1 MRSTRGLGIN
11 LRDLKM
17 TKEVSKKR
25 DVAIIGIGATPF
37 GEHWDKGLK
46 ELVSEAGFAAAD
58 DAGIRGKDIELILVG
73 NMSGG
78 MFVGQEHIGALVAD
92 FLGLNPTPAV
102 RVEAACASGA
112 VALRQGYM
120 AVASGMYDLVAVGGV
135 EKMTDVQGGW
145 AISVLAGAMD
155 TEWEAYFGVTFPG
168 IYAMMA
174 QRYMY
179 EYGLTREQ
187 LAKVAV
193 KNHYHG
199 SFNPL
204 AHFRNKITVD
214 SVLNSPLVADPL
226 RLFDCCPVSDG
237 AACVLLTSAEKARK
251 YTDTPIIIEACTQA
265 SGTLSLFDRRDLC
278 TIDATVE
285 ASRQA
290 FREAG
295 ITHKDVDVVEVHDC
309 FTIAEILAVEDLG
322 FCAKGEAGKMYDEG
336 QTYVG
341 GALPVN
347 TDGGLKAS
355 GHPVGATGVKQIVEL
370 VKQLRGEAEKGR
382 QVNDAEIGLAHN
394 VGGSGATAV
403 VTILRRGD

>member
-1 MRSTRGLGIN
+1 
-11 LRDLKM
+11 M
-17 TKEVSKKR
+17 TGNAFHKR
-25 DVAIIGIGATPF
+25 DVAIVGIGATAF
-37 GEHWDKGLK
+37 GEHWDKGLR
-46 ELVSEAGFAAAD
+46 ELVTEAGFAAAG
-58 DAGIRGKDIELILVG
+58 DAGIHGKEIEFILVG

-78 MFVGQEHIGALVAD
+78 MFVGQEHVAALVAD
-92 FLGLNPTPAV
+92 FLGLGPTPAV

-112 VALRQGYM
+112 VALRQGYL

-135 EKMTDVQGGW
+135 EKMSDVQSGW
-145 AISVLAGAMD
+145 AASVLAGAMD
-155 TEWEAYFGVTFPG
+155 TEWEAYFGAVFPG

-199 SFNPL
+199 SLNPL
-204 AHFRNKITVD
+204 AHFRNRITID
-214 SVLNSPLVADPL
+214 DVLNSPLVADPL

-237 AACVLLTSAEKARK
+237 AACVLLASADKAK
-251 YTDTPIIIEACTQA
+251 QYTDTPILIEACSQA
-265 SGTLSLFDRRDLC
+265 SGTLALFERRDIC

-285 ASRQA
+285 AAKQA
-290 FREAG
+290 FKSAKVAR
-295 ITHKDVDVVEVHDC
+295 KDIDVVEAHDC
-309 FTIAEILAVEDLG
+309 FTIGEILALEDLG
-322 FCAKGEAGKMYDEG
+322 FCEKGKAGVMYDDG

-341 GALPVN
+341 GSLPVN
-347 TDGGLKAS
+347 PDGGLKAS
-355 GHPVGATGVKQIVEL
+355 GHPVGATGIKQIVEL

-382 QVNDAEIGLAHN
+382 QVDGAEIGLAHN

-403 VTILRRGD
+403 VTILKRGD

>member
-1 MRSTRGLGIN
+1 MSAN
-11 LRDLKM
+11 L
-17 TKEVSKKR
+17 SKKR
-25 DVAIIGIGATPF
+25 DVAIVGIGSTSF

-46 ELVSEAGFAAAD
+46 ELVSEAGFAAAG
-58 DAGIRGKDIELILVG
+58 DAGIRGKDIEYILVG

-78 MFVGQEHIGALVAD
+78 MFVGQEHVGALVAD
-92 FLGLNPTPAV
+92 FLGLNPIPAV

-135 EKMTDVQGGW
+135 EKMTDVQGSW
-145 AISVLAGAMD
+145 ATSVLSGAMD
-155 TEWEAYFGVTFPG
+155 TEWEAFFGATFPG

-174 QRYMY
+174 QRYIY
-179 EYGLTREQ
+179 EYGLTREE

-214 SVLNSPLVADPL
+214 DVIASVLVADPL
-226 RLFDCCPVSDG
+226 RLFDCCPTSDG
-237 AACVLLTSAEKARK
+237 SACVLLTSAENAKK

-265 SGTLSLFDRRDLC
+265 SGTLALFDRRDVC

-285 ASRQA
+285 AAKQA
-290 FREAG
+290 FHQTTLKRED
-295 ITHKDVDVVEVHDC
+295 IDVVEVHDC
-309 FTIAEILAVEDLG
+309 FTIAEILALEDLG
-322 FCAKGEAGKMYDEG
+322 FCRKGEARHMYAND
-336 QTYVG
+336 QTYVDG
-341 GALPVN
+341 VLPVN

-355 GHPVGATGVKQIVEL
+355 GHPVGATGIKQVIEL
-370 VKQLRGEAEKGR
+370 TKQLRGEAERGR
-382 QVNDAEIGLAHN
+382 QVKGAQVGLAHN

-403 VTILRRGD
+403 ITILRRGD